1 MGFSSLDTK
10 PCGYD
15 SAWRITCSLS
25 YSLHRYRPACSV
37 RGANPCSPSVPQR
50 RALENARSAGTK
62 AFRRGVY
69 ACGWSCA
76 SLNYSSQA
84 HPSNSAARNGFL
96 FNVPASAT
104 SRIGDSTRAD
114 SALSHPSCQRSADTP
129 YRQIRLS
136 TLRCHKVPIDSDLVR
151 IYSTAGI
158 SLLLRRRIYQGICR
172 ASNQYCPRVLPGF
185 SCISPVAYRK
195 CMSVTLL
202 GLLVGIATDK

>member
-1 MGFSSLDTK
+1 MKIARTGTLGNSVSRGTRGSFTK
-10 PCGYD
+10 PRGYD
-15 SAWRITCSLS
+15 GARRITCSLS
-25 YSLHRYRPACSV
+25 YSLHMYRPACSV
-37 RGANPCSPSVPQR
+37 RGASPGSPSVPQR

-136 TLRCHKVPIDSDLVR
+136 TLRCHKVPIDSDLRPQVYHYFSVVAY
-151 IYSTAGI
+151 IKVSAGQVISTAHAYFQD
-158 SLLLRRRIYQGICR
+158 SVASRRWHTE
-172 ASNQYCPRVLPGF
+172 NV
-185 SCISPVAYRK
+185 
-195 CMSVTLL
+195 
-202 GLLVGIATDK
+202 